1 MFRKIIIYHNNR
13 KIILWE
19 STPEFE
25 DMVENLEIDEPF
37 IHKCNDRMHTI
48 LNTFF
53 EKQDIEEISFEHQ
66 DLNKLFSDFKSYFKY
81 IEAAGG
87 LVKNKNNELLVI
99 HRFGI
104 PDLPKGK
111 IEKNETPEDAAI
123 REVEEECGINGLKI
137 TGETKPSYHVYF
149 QGDKRILKKT
159 YWFNMFY
166 EGSETPQPQTEEDI
180 TKVEWCEKKKIL
192 LYRNSTYM
200 SLQKYFVL

>member
-25 DMVENLEIDEPF
+25 DMVENLEIYEPF
-37 IHKCNDRMHTI
+37 IHKCTDRMHNI

-53 EKQDIEEISFEHQ
+53 EKKDIEEISFEHH

-123 REVEEECGINGLKI
+123 REVEEECGINGLTI
-137 TGETKPSYHVYF
+137 TGETKPSYHIYF

-159 YWFNMFY
+159 HWFNMFY
-166 EGSETPQPQTEEDI
+166 EGSETPLPQTEEDI
-180 TKVEWCEKKKIL
+180 TKVDWCEKKKIM
-192 LYRNSTYM
+192 LYRNSTYK

>member
-1 MFRKIIIYHNNR
+1 MFRKITIYHNNR

-37 IHKCNDRMHTI
+37 IHKCNDRMHNI

-53 EKQDIEEISFEHQ
+53 EKKDIKEISFEHQ

-137 TGETKPSYHVYF
+137 TGEINPSYHIYF
-149 QGDKRILKKT
+149 HGDKRILKKT
-159 YWFNMFY
+159 HWFNMFY

-180 TKVEWCEKKKIL
+180 TKVEWCDEKKIM
-192 LYRNSTYM
+192 LYRNSTYK
-200 SLQKYFVL
+200 SLEKYFIL